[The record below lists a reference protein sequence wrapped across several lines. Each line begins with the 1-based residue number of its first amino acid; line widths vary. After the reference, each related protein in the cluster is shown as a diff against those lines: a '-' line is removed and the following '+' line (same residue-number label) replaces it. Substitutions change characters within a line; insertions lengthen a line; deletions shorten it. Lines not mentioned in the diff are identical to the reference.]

1 MGGWRDEDGR
11 TATDR
16 NKQKGEAD
24 RARFAADVRYRPV
37 ALLKG
42 LAGFV
47 LVMILVF
54 AVISALR

>member
-16 NKQKGEAD
+16 KKVKGEED
-24 RARFAADVRYRPV
+24 RARFAADVRHRP
-37 ALLKG
+37 LTLIKG
-42 LAGFV
+42 LAGLV

-54 AVISALR
+54 ALLGFLR